1 MKKCF
6 VVMITALMLLLI
18 PSFAY
23 AEETFTFTEDELY
36 EYVFEQ
42 VHDDPSAYDV
52 VTEEEYERLQQDI
65 EHSKEQAETSAPTG
79 GVDKYDVF
87 MVILG
92 VVAIAYISYRMGI
105 KKR

>member
-6 VVMITALMLLLI
+6 AIMITALMLFI

-23 AEETFTFTEDELY
+23 AEETFTFTEDELFD
-36 EYVFEQ
+36 YVYEQ
-42 VHDDPSAYDV
+42 VHDDPEAYDV
-52 VTEEEYERLQQDI
+52 VAADQYEDLQQDMN
-65 EHSKEQAETSAPTG
+65 HSEEQAETSAPTG

-92 VVAIAYISYRMGI
+92 VVAIAYISYRMGM